1 MNLPNEPAPK
11 LFISYCWASHSHE
24 QWVLEFATRLCNSG
38 VDVILDKWHLKE
50 GHDAVVFMEQMVSDS
65 EIEKV
70 VIVSNRAY
78 RDKAD
83 GREGGV
89 GTETQ
94 IISKEVYE
102 NQKQDK
108 FVAVIR
114 EKDEAGNPYLPI
126 YYGSKIYIDLC
137 EPDTYEEN
145 FEKLIRW
152 IFNKPLYRKPGL
164 GAPPSYI
171 TETDAIILGTEASYS
186 RVIDAIKNGKSYA
199 SGALD
204 EFFETFSANLERF
217 RIDRT
222 DGEFD
227 KQVHKNIEQFIPYR
241 DQAIQTFAA
250 LARYAPDEEN
260 ITKLHRFLESLIP
273 YMFAPQGIQSY
284 YPSDFD
290 NYKFIIHEL
299 FLYAVS
305 VLTKYERFDQAN
317 YLLRHQYFAAD
328 RTGYG
333 SGETRN
339 FAVFLKPVRSLE
351 TGVQGE
357 LLNKRCN
364 SPLIK
369 PRHIMQ
375 SDIILFV
382 RGEIEKTTWWP
393 HTFVNLPWEN
403 FVFEVFAR
411 AVSLQYFDKIKCLLG
426 IENKQKLADLLE
438 SFNNGQRSLPRIGM
452 YQLDGLKELLGYD
465 SLATKP

>member
-1 MNLPNEPAPK
+1 MK
-11 LFISYCWASHSHE
+11 TSI
-24 QWVLEFATRLCNSG
+24 
-38 VDVILDKWHLKE
+38 
-50 GHDAVVFMEQMVSDS
+50 
-65 EIEKV
+65 
-70 VIVSNRAY
+70 NR
-78 RDKAD
+78 
-83 GREGGV
+83 
-89 GTETQ
+89 
-94 IISKEVYE
+94 
-102 NQKQDK
+102 
-108 FVAVIR
+108 
-114 EKDEAGNPYLPI
+114 
-126 YYGSKIYIDLC
+126 GS
-137 EPDTYEEN
+137 
-145 FEKLIRW
+145 F
-152 IFNKPLYRKPGL
+152 
-164 GAPPSYI
+164 
-171 TETDAIILGTEASYS
+171 
-186 RVIDAIKNGKSYA
+186 KN
-199 SGALD
+199 
-204 EFFETFSANLERF
+204 T
-217 RIDRT
+217 
-222 DGEFD
+222 
-227 KQVHKNIEQFIPYR
+227 EQFIPYR

-339 FAVFLKPVRSLE
+339 FTVFLKPVRSLE

-438 SFNNGQRSLPRIGM
+438 SFNNGQRSLPSIEPPRICRR
-452 YQLDGLKELLGYD
+452 LH
-465 SLATKP
+465 SRITFRTPFF